1 MWTQYQPCFCSQCRG
16 VYCVQSSVFHKKHLG
31 IEYFLP
37 LCENIG
43 IGMSFLR
50 LRDYFTEIKEQD
62 LVVIL
67 KQLDQ
72 TTSFTPTKV
81 REENEENTI
90 EIVEAMIRH
99 RYDVRKIFKPIIPFT
114 LAETFQINDLTEYS
128 EPAYDATITYTS
140 GDRRSFSQ
148 TTNNV
153 LLDDIF
159 AANIDIGTPE
169 AFNPS
174 KWDKVTENFSLYF
187 ALQPT
192 TGNLPDTA
200 FAFSENNFTGNHEL
214 IQGWDKTRTIFLK
227 RVESTIKIYY
237 SSTERDNDTNS
248 IGIASFNPDELDN
261 NNLHNHGHNH
271 PHHRQNHISGHRGP
285 RFDPSIKEFPTN
297 IPIQFGNDAENSLSG
312 DLSIIGFIPK
322 DTTWDVEPSNFFTK
336 GDNRSRLMKKIVVN
350 LALFELH
357 ALISPRNIPDLRG
370 ERKDDSMKLLGKI
383 ESGKITP
390 DLPIFFDEEQGQ
402 SVTFS
407 SNRKLRH
414 QY

>member
-1 MWTQYQPCFCSQCRG
+1 MF
-16 VYCVQSSVFHKKHLG
+16 
-31 IEYFLP
+31 
-37 LCENIG
+37 
-43 IGMSFLR
+43 FLR
-50 LRDYFTEIKEQD
+50 LRDYLTEIREVD
-62 LVVIL
+62 LNTIL

-81 REENEENTI
+81 RQENELNTI
-90 EIVEAMIRH
+90 DIVETKIRH

-114 LAETFQINDLTEYS
+114 LADTFQINDLTEYS
-128 EPAYDATITYTS
+128 EPAYDATLTYVLN
-140 GDRRSFSQ
+140 DRVSFKQ
-148 TTNNV
+148 TVGNV

-159 AANIDIGTPE
+159 NANQSVSTGETP
-169 AFNPS
+169 ATNPG
-174 KWDKVTENFSLYF
+174 KWDNITENFTLYF

-214 IQGWDKTRTIFLK
+214 VEGWDKTRTIFLK

-237 SSTERDNDTNS
+237 SSAERDNDTNS
-248 IGIASFNPDELDN
+248 IGIASFNPDEISDN
-261 NNLHNHGHNH
+261 GFFHDHGHQDQH
-271 PHHRQNHISGHRGP
+271 SHTHRQNHIHGHRGP
-285 RFDPSIKEFPTN
+285 IFDPAIKEFPTN
-297 IPIQFGNDAENSLSG
+297 IPIQFGTDAENSLSG

-322 DTTWDVEPSNFFTK
+322 DTTWDVVPSNFFTK
-336 GDNRSRLMKKIVVN
+336 GDNRSRLMKKIVIN

-357 ALISPRNIPDLRG
+357 KLISPRNIPDLRL
-370 ERKDDSMKLLGKI
+370 EAKDDMMMILEKI

-390 DLPIFFDEEQGQ
+390 DLPIFFDEEKGQ
-402 SVTFS
+402 SITYD